1 MLSISIKAD
10 LSNKNDAEV
19 VNLNCP
25 HQPKKDIPQTK
36 IQSSIQNEFSS
47 IQNEEFSLL
56 ILTKS
61 LQNT

>member
-10 LSNKNDAEV
+10 LSNKNYEEV
-19 VNLNCP
+19 VNLSCP
-25 HQPKKDIPQTK
+25 HQSKKDIPQNK
-36 IQSSIQNEFSS
+36 IQSSIQNDFSS
-47 IQNEEFSLL
+47 IQIEEFSLL